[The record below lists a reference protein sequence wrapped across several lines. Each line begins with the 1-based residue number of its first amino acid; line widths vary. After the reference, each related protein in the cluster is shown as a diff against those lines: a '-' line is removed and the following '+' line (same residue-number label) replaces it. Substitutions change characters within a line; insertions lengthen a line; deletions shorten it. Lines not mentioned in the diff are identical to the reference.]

1 MTLNEQCRK
10 QKDNIRSPSPSQ
22 EMTAIPDVFNSS
34 FILETIEDDFIEDIL
49 ETIGTDLEIS
59 DSRED
64 NVQLENNLANV
75 STSTFDIPALLCK
88 YEIDYIRKKSL
99 TLFNNNNI
107 LILFLF

>member
-49 ETIGTDLEIS
+49 ETIETDLEIS

-75 STSTFDIPALLCK
+75 SNSTFPALLCK
-88 YEIDYIRKKSL
+88 YETDYIRKKSL
-99 TLFNNNNI
+99 SLFNNNNI